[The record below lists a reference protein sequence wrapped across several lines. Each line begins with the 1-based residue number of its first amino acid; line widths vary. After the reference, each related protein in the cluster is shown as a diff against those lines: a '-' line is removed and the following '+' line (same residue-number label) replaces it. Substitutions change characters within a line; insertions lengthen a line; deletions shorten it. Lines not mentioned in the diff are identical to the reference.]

1 MKNRLF
7 ALAVSAVILGTSA
20 LSASAYIHAE
30 DASAPTVTA
39 DEKTE
44 IQKYQIYPEKIDVP
58 AIMEQAEIESYEY
71 AASLDRNVYTEDDIE
86 MMRREFYNDLTQ
98 ERQSK
103 AMTERCEKVLEAIG
117 IAKEDAE
124 YLEHPQVIYAALT
137 TEQMKAAE
145 ECELV
150 REFYEYNPPQKPDWD
165 SYEYPLDVLIWG
177 KTTPLITEEQENEIN
192 YESIIYAE
200 SFDSSQYTHNQLEN
214 FQIDYYRK
222 KRTELIKK
230 AVAEQQEKII
240 AELGIKDTVKSR
252 SMLTLTMTAELTRE
266 QVAIAENSELID
278 TVIPVQDIPTAENAG
293 YPVTTA
299 VPAATMDTYT
309 EDFLK
314 SLAPGDANM
323 DYVTTLAD
331 SLLILQYIAN
341 SEKYPLEGQALIN
354 ADCCDPG
361 SGITPLDALAIQK
374 YDAKLLLY
382 LPEHT
387 TPPTAE

>member
-7 ALAVSAVILGTSA
+7 ALAVSAVILGTFA

-86 MMRREFYNDLTQ
+86 MMRRKFYNDLTQ

-137 TEQMKAAE
+137 PEQMKAAE

-150 REFYEYNPPQKPDWD
+150 REFYEYDPPQNPDWD

-192 YESIIYAE
+192 YESIKYAE

-293 YPVTTA
+293 YPV
-299 VPAATMDTYT
+299 PAATMDTYT

-341 SEKYPLEGQALIN
+341 SDKYPLEGQALIN

>member
-39 DEKTE
+39 AEKTG
-44 IQKYQIYPEKIDVP
+44 QQYQIYPEKIDVP

-86 MMRREFYNDLTQ
+86 MMRRKFYNDLTQ

-137 TEQMKAAE
+137 PEQMKAAE

-150 REFYEYNPPQKPDWD
+150 REFYEYDPPQKPDWD
-165 SYEYPLDVLIWG
+165 NYEYPLDVLIWG
-177 KTTPLITEEQENEIN
+177 KNVTLITEEQENEIN

-252 SMLTLTMTAELTRE
+252 SMFTLTMTAELTRE

-278 TVIPVQDIPTAENAG
+278 TVIPVQDIPPAI
-293 YPVTTA
+293 V